1 MGFRRE
7 EGERIKTKKNLR
19 KEHIRMEISRTIGIF
34 KGVVLSALNKVV
46 LFC

>member
-7 EGERIKTKKNLR
+7 KGERIKTKKNLI
-19 KEHIRMEISRTIGIF
+19 KEHIRMEISKTIGIF
-34 KGVVLSALNKVV
+34 KGVVLSALNKVA